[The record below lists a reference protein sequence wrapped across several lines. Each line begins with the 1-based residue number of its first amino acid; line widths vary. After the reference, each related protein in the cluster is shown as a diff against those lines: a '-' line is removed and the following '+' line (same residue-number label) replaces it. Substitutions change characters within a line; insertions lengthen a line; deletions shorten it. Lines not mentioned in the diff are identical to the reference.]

1 MAATRTDPQWPR
13 LAFSTQAARAIL
25 RERHRKE
32 GTERKT
38 ARRGVSIE
46 RKHARTQHLKGERE
60 KEKERERKREY
71 EEHLEDLAS
80 LRTQQAKERKKERKK
95 VCTQR
100 LSFFQNLSKTPPSL
114 DDDALRA
121 GRRRRTSRFLV
132 LEVHLRRFRVL
143 IRAGFRVFRVRD
155 EIVVARRGKLKSV
168 LCVWKRGVA
177 NGYVMMLMRDATGSA
192 ERRRTAR
199 ERDATKKN
207 DDDDDRRTSDPF
219 VVVSSN

>member
-1 MAATRTDPQWPR
+1 M
-13 LAFSTQAARAIL
+13 
-25 RERHRKE
+25 
-32 GTERKT
+32 
-38 ARRGVSIE
+38 
-46 RKHARTQHLKGERE
+46 
-60 KEKERERKREY
+60 
-71 EEHLEDLAS
+71 
-80 LRTQQAKERKKERKK
+80 
-95 VCTQR
+95 
-100 LSFFQNLSKTPPSL
+100 
-114 DDDALRA
+114 
-121 GRRRRTSRFLV
+121 
-132 LEVHLRRFRVL
+132 
-143 IRAGFRVFRVRD
+143 FRVRD

>member
-121 GRRRRTSRFLV
+121 GRRPSSYLSVSRSRSTSPPFSRPYS
-132 LEVHLRRFRVL
+132 R
-143 IRAGFRVFRVRD
+143 GFSCVSS
-155 EIVVARRGKLKSV
+155 ARRNRSSAARKTQICFVCLEKGGGKRL
-168 LCVWKRGVA
+168 
-177 NGYVMMLMRDATGSA
+177 RDDV
-192 ERRRTAR
+192 
-199 ERDATKKN
+199 DA
-207 DDDDDRRTSDPF
+207 
-219 VVVSSN
+219 

>member
-38 ARRGVSIE
+38 ARRGVSTE

-80 LRTQQAKERKKERKK
+80 LRRARASERKKERKK

-100 LSFFQNLSKTPPSL
+100 LSFFQNLSKTPPSKMML
-114 DDDALRA
+114 FAR
-121 GRRRRTSRFLV
+121 S
-132 LEVHLRRFRVL
+132 
-143 IRAGFRVFRVRD
+143 IRDVVVVVVVVVPLGFSLSKYISAVFASLFARVFVCF
-155 EIVVARRGKLKSV
+155 ECETKS
-168 LCVWKRGVA
+168 
-177 NGYVMMLMRDATGSA
+177 
-192 ERRRTAR
+192 
-199 ERDATKKN
+199 
-207 DDDDDRRTSDPF
+207 
-219 VVVSSN
+219 

>member
-38 ARRGVSIE
+38 ARRGVSTE

-60 KEKERERKREY
+60 KEKKERKKERI
-71 EEHLEDLAS
+71 
-80 LRTQQAKERKKERKK
+80 LRTSGRPQLVFARASERKKERKK

-121 GRRRRTSRFLV
+121 GRRRRTSRFLA